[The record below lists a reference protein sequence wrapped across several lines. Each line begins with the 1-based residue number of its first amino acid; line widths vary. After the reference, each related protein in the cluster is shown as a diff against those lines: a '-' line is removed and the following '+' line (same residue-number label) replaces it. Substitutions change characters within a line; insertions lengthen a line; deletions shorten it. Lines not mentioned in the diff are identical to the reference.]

1 MWPPDMPP
9 ITEEF
14 IARGK
19 SEAGGWTRAQL
30 AALGV
35 PWPPVKGWK
44 AGVLGK
50 SISEAD
56 AAEFLHVPVLPKQQK
71 S

>member
-1 MWPPDMPP
+1 MPP

-44 AGVLGK
+44 ATVLGK
-50 SISEAD
+50 NISD
-56 AAEFLHVPVLPKQQK
+56 AGAAAFLHVQVSPIQQK